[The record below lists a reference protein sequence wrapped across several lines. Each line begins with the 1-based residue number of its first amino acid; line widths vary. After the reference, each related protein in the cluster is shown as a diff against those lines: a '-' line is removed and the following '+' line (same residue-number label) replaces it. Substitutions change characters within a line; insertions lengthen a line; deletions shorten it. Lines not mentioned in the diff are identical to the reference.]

1 MPQTQ
6 AKGIRNTSFGGGLS
20 VKYKDAI
27 ALRRALQHHLRLIA
41 KKEKITQLR
50 LRRHLAFERLLA
62 RLFKHPS
69 SSWVLKGG
77 YAMELR
83 WQNSR
88 ATRDVDLTM

>member
-1 MPQTQ
+1 M
-6 AKGIRNTSFGGGLS
+6 
-20 VKYKDAI
+20 KYKDAI